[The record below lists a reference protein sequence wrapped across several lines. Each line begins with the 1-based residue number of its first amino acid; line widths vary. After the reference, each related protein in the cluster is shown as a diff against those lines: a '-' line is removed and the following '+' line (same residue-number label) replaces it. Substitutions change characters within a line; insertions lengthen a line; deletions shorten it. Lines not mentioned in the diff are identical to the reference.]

1 MLDLLDAT
9 TLNEAAWTELV
20 PRAELPCTLQEYLA
34 SGGAMSQK
42 ADSTRQYVR
51 VALRSIAII
60 IIDDQPYA
68 AYAKDVSKS
77 GLGFYSPVQLFPK
90 TIARA
95 WLPGHSLLRL
105 RLTRCR
111 RLAPNCFE
119 CGGVF
124 EVAPGMRS

>member
-9 TLNEAAWTELV
+9 TLNEAAWAELG
-20 PRAELPCTLQEYLA
+20 PRAELPCTLQEYMA

-42 ADSTRQYVR
+42 ANSTRQYVR

-60 IIDDQPYA
+60 IVDDHPYA

-77 GLGFYSPVQLFPK
+77 GFGFYSPIQLFPK
-90 TIARA
+90 TIIRA

-105 RLTRCR
+105 RVTRCR

-119 CGGVF
+119 CG
-124 EVAPGMRS
+124 